1 MQLIM
6 LLVFTERKQKTG
18 LSANQSG
25 GEILRVSTFLE
36 EKDFRL
42 KDVEYLSPE
51 IKALVVD
58 HYIKVTQGESENIV
72 HIHVQY
78 NGNLS
83 FQCKVIDLYQEHSP
97 KIEWIKNSYV
107 TDTSNDDFDYED
119 VMPPF
124 GVVELYDFDM
134 ECNSDCTKVMLQA
147 LYQLT
152 FNFLLEYFNVIVLH
166 SSEVRNVID
175 FENIRFKRFM
185 INNELYY
192 RSISY

>member
-1 MQLIM
+1 M
-6 LLVFTERKQKTG
+6 
-18 LSANQSG
+18 
-25 GEILRVSTFLE
+25 RVSTFLE

-58 HYIKVTQGESENIV
+58 HYIKVTQGESENIA

-119 VMPPF
+119 IMPPF
-124 GVVELYDFDM
+124 GVVELYDCDM

-152 FNFLLEYFNVIVLH
+152 FNFLLEYFNLIVFH
-166 SSEVRNVID
+166 SREAANIID
-175 FENIRFKRFM
+175 DENMRFKRFT
-185 INNELYY
+185 IHDELYY
-192 RSISY
+192 RSTAY